1 MYGEKRKGKG
11 NEIKRD
17 SVRGGGAEGRW
28 RRKVPHC
35 ARRNCLY
42 RRFSERLEFGGGRHT
57 PLREFGGLGSSQTLT
72 HSLALSL
79 SCPKIIS
86 VHPFFLLLLCSSS
99 NSSGESMRFPHLF
112 IGGWEI
118 VEGDADS

>member
-1 MYGEKRKGKG
+1 MEAQ
-11 NEIKRD
+11 
-17 SVRGGGAEGRW
+17 SA
-28 RRKVPHC
+28 
-35 ARRNCLY
+35 
-42 RRFSERLEFGGGRHT
+42 T
-57 PLREFGGLGSSQTLT
+57 LRETKLPLSAFFGEIGIWRWAPHAAARVWRPGKLANA
-72 HSLALSL
+72 HSLTRTLSL